1 VSYTNPAQRYAGMAE
16 QLWETQVFLS
26 KFNGEEMRPETVA
39 RFAELREG
47 QQGDRRS
54 RIENALMSP
63 IADLAEAQRIIDE
76 LAARPL
82 QIRSPRDLKLRPPET
97 PIWPGEERS
106 GSLALPWWPGAIAGV
121 LIGLGGVVIGVAATV
136 VWFHGG

>member
-1 VSYTNPAQRYAGMAE
+1 MVIDDTLQDITAN
-16 QLWETQVFLS
+16 
-26 KFNGEEMRPETVA
+26 
-39 RFAELREG
+39 
-47 QQGDRRS
+47 
-54 RIENALMSP
+54 
-63 IADLAEAQRIIDE
+63 LAEAQRIIDE